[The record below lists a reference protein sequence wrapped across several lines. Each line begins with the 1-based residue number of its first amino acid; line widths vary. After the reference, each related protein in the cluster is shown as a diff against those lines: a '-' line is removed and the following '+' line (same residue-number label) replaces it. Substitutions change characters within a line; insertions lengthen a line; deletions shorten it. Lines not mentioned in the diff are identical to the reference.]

1 MEVKLIV
8 REVGAPPAAKP
19 LLEDIWRTSVI
30 SVGSSP
36 QATLRLTG
44 LGIAAE
50 HVIIF
55 EENGHITFVNHGDGT
70 RLNGLPVRIGDRRP
84 LTFGD
89 RIHIGNYVITVLDGN
104 SPAARLDDPRATSL
118 LQAATRELFTSGLKF
133 DLDSL
138 LPAAFR
144 PSSLRKSLEIPENAS
159 FAQILEA
166 LVAPEDS
173 FRFIIEGGYQP
184 NVSLPLPAGDAEVP
198 LGWEASGLRIT
209 INQQELVTYCALVR
223 KTGEQVVL
231 HPVLA
236 EHRLTVNDEPV
247 TEPRVLVDRDRIRF
261 ASPLTRPLER
271 PLPTLV
277 FRTPSTLSMLTEAVA
292 TAPLRQTE
300 PLLNGTLADPEPAAG
315 PLEVDD
321 VPLRQVMEMPAVTE
335 ADIRSVAP
343 ESPPSASPPSAAA
356 PDAPAAS
363 SGVSSSASL
372 ATGGTA
378 SATGAVTYYYLGYFT
393 GIELAVMAVGT
404 LLGALLVYVFLEMF

>member
-30 SVGSSP
+30 SLGSSP

-231 HPVLA
+231 QPVLA

-277 FRTPSTLSMLTEAVA
+277 FRTPATLSMLTDAVA
-292 TAPLRQTE
+292 TAPLRE
-300 PLLNGTLADPEPAAG
+300 AAPFLNGEPADLESAG
-315 PLEVDD
+315 PLETDEAS
-321 VPLRQVMEMPAVTE
+321 LRQVLEMPAVTE

-343 ESPPSASPPSAAA
+343 ESLPSAAA
-356 PDAPAAS
+356 PGAPPATGVAPAAT
-363 SGVSSSASL
+363 APA
-372 ATGGTA
+372 ATAPAVTA
-378 SATGAVTYYYLGYFT
+378 PAAEAATYYYLGYFT
-393 GIELAVMAVGT
+393 GVELAVMAVGT
-404 LLGALLVYVFLEMF
+404 LLGALLVYVLLETL

>member
-1 MEVKLIV
+1 
-8 REVGAPPAAKP
+8 
-19 LLEDIWRTSVI
+19 
-30 SVGSSP
+30 
-36 QATLRLTG
+36 
-44 LGIAAE
+44 
-50 HVIIF
+50 VIIF
-55 EENGHITFVNHGDGT
+55 EENGHIIFVNHGDGT
-70 RLNGLPVRIGDRRP
+70 RLNGLPVRIGDQRP

-118 LQAATRELFTSGLKF
+118 LQAATRELFTSGMKF

-166 LVAPEDS
+166 MVAPEDS
-173 FRFIIEGGYQP
+173 FRFVIEGGYQP

-209 INQQELVTYCALVR
+209 LNQQELVTYCALVR
-223 KTGEQVVL
+223 KTGERVVL

-247 TEPRVLVDRDRIRF
+247 TEPRALVDRDRIRF

-277 FRTPSTLSMLTEAVA
+277 FRTPATLSMLTDAVA
-292 TAPLRQTE
+292 TAPLREAE
-300 PLLNGTLADPEPAAG
+300 PFLNGEPADLESAG
-315 PLEVDD
+315 SPETDEAS
-321 VPLRQVMEMPAVTE
+321 LRQVLEMPAVTE

-343 ESPPSASPPSAAA
+343 EALPSAAA
-356 PDAPAAS
+356 PGAPPATGVAPAA
-363 SGVSSSASL
+363 
-372 ATGGTA
+372 TA
-378 SATGAVTYYYLGYFT
+378 PAVTAPAAEAATYYYLGYFT
-393 GIELAVMAVGT
+393 GVELAVMAVGT
-404 LLGALLVYVFLEMF
+404 LLGALLVYVLLETL

>member
-55 EENGHITFVNHGDGT
+55 EENGHIIFVNHGDGT

-144 PSSLRKSLEIPENAS
+144 PSSPRKSLEIPENAS

-173 FRFIIEGGYQP
+173 FRFVIEGG
-184 NVSLPLPAGDAEVP
+184 LPAERLPAAAGRGCRSPAGMGGFGPAHHDQPAGTGDVLRTCPQDRRAGCV
-198 LGWEASGLRIT
+198 ASG
-209 INQQELVTYCALVR
+209 
-223 KTGEQVVL
+223 
-231 HPVLA
+231 
-236 EHRLTVNDEPV
+236 
-247 TEPRVLVDRDRIRF
+247 
-261 ASPLTRPLER
+261 STRP
-271 PLPTLV
+271 
-277 FRTPSTLSMLTEAVA
+277 
-292 TAPLRQTE
+292 
-300 PLLNGTLADPEPAAG
+300 
-315 PLEVDD
+315 
-321 VPLRQVMEMPAVTE
+321 
-335 ADIRSVAP
+335 
-343 ESPPSASPPSAAA
+343 SP
-356 PDAPAAS
+356 D
-363 SGVSSSASL
+363 GQ
-372 ATGGTA
+372 
-378 SATGAVTYYYLGYFT
+378 
-393 GIELAVMAVGT
+393 
-404 LLGALLVYVFLEMF
+404 

>member
-30 SVGSSP
+30 SLGSSP

-55 EENGHITFVNHGDGT
+55 EEDGHIAFANHGDGT
-70 RLNGLPVRIGDRRP
+70 RLNGLPVRVGDRRP

-144 PSSLRKSLEIPENAS
+144 PSSLRKSLEVPENAS

-166 LVAPEDS
+166 MVALEDS
-173 FRFIIEGGYQP
+173 FRFVIEGGYQP

-209 INQQELVTYCALVR
+209 VNQQELVTYCALVR

-236 EHRLTVNDEPV
+236 EHRLMVNDEPV

-261 ASPLTRPLER
+261 ASPLNRPLER

-277 FRTPSTLSMLTEAVA
+277 FRTPATLSMLTEAVA
-292 TAPLRQTE
+292 TAPLREAE
-300 PLLNGTLADPEPAAG
+300 PFLNGETDLLEPAA
-315 PLEVDD
+315 PPEADEM
-321 VPLRQVMEMPAVTE
+321 PLRQVVEMRPVTE
-335 ADIRSVAP
+335 TDLRSTAP
-343 ESPPSASPPSAAA
+343 ESPPATKGLEATSTPLPSTPSATSAA
-356 PDAPAAS
+356 PAPA
-363 SGVSSSASL
+363 
-372 ATGGTA
+372 TKTA
-378 SATGAVTYYYLGYFT
+378 TYYYLGYFT
-393 GIELAVMAVGT
+393 GVELVVMAVGT
-404 LLGALLVYVFLEMF
+404 LLGALLVYVLLETL

>member
-30 SVGSSP
+30 SLGSSP

-50 HVIIF
+50 HVILF
-55 EENGHITFVNHGDGT
+55 EEDGRITFANHGDGT

-118 LQAATRELFTSGLKF
+118 LQAATRELFTSGMKF

-144 PSSLRKSLEIPENAS
+144 PSSLRKSVEIPENAS

-166 LVAPEDS
+166 MVAPEDS
-173 FRFIIEGGYQP
+173 FRFVIEGGYQP

-231 HPVLA
+231 QPVLA

-277 FRTPSTLSMLTEAVA
+277 FRTPATLSMLTDAVA
-292 TAPLRQTE
+292 TAPLRQPE
-300 PLLNGTLADPEPAAG
+300 PPLNGTPPDLEPAG
-315 PLEVDD
+315 LPDTDETS
-321 VPLRQVMEMPAVTE
+321 LRQVVEMPAVTE

-343 ESPPSASPPSAAA
+343 ESPPPAAA
-356 PDAPAAS
+356 PGAPTASSRDPSGAPPAGAAAPAP
-363 SGVSSSASL
+363 
-372 ATGGTA
+372 ATKPA
-378 SATGAVTYYYLGYFT
+378 TYYYLGYFT
-393 GIELAVMAVGT
+393 GVELAVMAVGT
-404 LLGALLVYVFLEMF
+404 LLGALLVYVLLETL

>member
-19 LLEDIWRTSVI
+19 LLEDVWRTSII
-30 SVGSSP
+30 SLGSSP

-55 EENGHITFVNHGDGT
+55 EEGGRITFVNHGDGT
-70 RLNGLPVRIGDRRP
+70 RLNGLPIPIGDRRP

-104 SPAARLDDPRATSL
+104 SPAARLDDPRSTSL

-144 PSSLRKSLEIPENAS
+144 SSSFRKSPELPEDAS

-173 FRFIIEGGYQP
+173 FRFVIEGGYQP

-209 INQQELVTYCALVR
+209 LNQQELATYCALVR

-236 EHRLTVNDEPV
+236 EHRLTVNDDLV

-261 ASPLTRPLER
+261 ASPLTRPLDR

-277 FRTPSTLSMLTEAVA
+277 FRTPAALSLLTEAAA
-292 TAPLRQTE
+292 TAPLQETT
-300 PLLNGTLADPEPAAG
+300 PLLNGQTANLEPADA
-315 PLEVDD
+315 PESNLD
-321 VPLRQVMEMPAVTE
+321 PLRQVVELPAVTE
-335 ADIRSVAP
+335 LDLRSVAP
-343 ESPPSASPPSAAA
+343 ESPLPATASNGVLPTASPGA
-356 PDAPAAS
+356 PP
-363 SGVSSSASL
+363 G
-372 ATGGTA
+372 TGTA
-378 SATGAVTYYYLGYFT
+378 TSATTYYYLGYFT

-404 LLGALLVYVFLEMF
+404 LLGALLVYVLLETL

>member
-19 LLEDIWRTSVI
+19 LLEDVWRTSVI

-55 EENGHITFVNHGDGT
+55 EEDGHITFVNHGDGT

-118 LQAATRELFTSGLKF
+118 LQAATRELFTSGMKF

-166 LVAPEDS
+166 MVAPEDS
-173 FRFIIEGGYQP
+173 FRFVIEGGYQP

-209 INQQELVTYCALVR
+209 LNQQELVTYCALVR
-223 KTGEQVVL
+223 KTGERVVL

-247 TEPRVLVDRDRIRF
+247 TEPRALVDRDRIRF

-277 FRTPSTLSMLTEAVA
+277 FRTPATLSMLTDAVA
-292 TAPLRQTE
+292 TAPLREAE
-300 PLLNGTLADPEPAAG
+300 PFLNGEPADLESAG
-315 PLEVDD
+315 SLETDEAS
-321 VPLRQVMEMPAVTE
+321 LRQVLEMPAVTE

-343 ESPPSASPPSAAA
+343 EALPSAAA
-356 PDAPAAS
+356 PGAPPATGVAPAVTAPAAE
-363 SGVSSSASL
+363 A
-372 ATGGTA
+372 A
-378 SATGAVTYYYLGYFT
+378 TYYYLGYFT
-393 GIELAVMAVGT
+393 GVELAVMAVGT
-404 LLGALLVYVFLEMF
+404 LLGALLVYVLLETL